1 MQIQKDE
8 IRNRILSIAMDEFSQ
23 RGYRKTTM
31 KTIARKS
38 GIAVGDIYTYFHG
51 KDALF
56 KSLLGST
63 VETVKQAV
71 TSDDF
76 LLSKPSEA
84 AVEANAREV
93 AEKFIKIRKP
103 LLILLHNC
111 EGSCYENIRSDLVHL
126 ACKRIV
132 AEGSEPFR
140 ENPYIAEAIA
150 VAVINGAIHIFCR
163 CSHNLPL
170 FSTTLAA
177 YNKLVIQSLTAQS
190 MPRTNQ

>member
-8 IRNRILSIAMDEFSQ
+8 IRNRILSVAMDEFSLH
-23 RGYRKTTM
+23 GYRKTTM
-31 KTIARKS
+31 KAIARKS

-51 KDALF
+51 KDALLE
-56 KSLLGST
+56 SLLAST
-63 VETVKQAV
+63 VEAVKQAV
-71 TSDDF
+71 TSDNF
-76 LLSKPSEA
+76 LLNTPSEA
-84 AVEANAREV
+84 AIEANAREV
-93 AEKFIKIRKP
+93 AEKFVKIRKP
-103 LLILLHNC
+103 FLILLHNC
-111 EGSCYENIRSDLVHL
+111 EGSCYENIRSDLVRL
-126 ACKRIV
+126 ACKRIL

-140 ENPYIAEAIA
+140 ESPYIAEAIA
-150 VAVINGAIHIFCR
+150 VAVINGGIHIFCR